1 MAKSFSLLILLLMLV
16 ACTEDNRDAS
26 AGTDPPV
33 QNPPTGLNPDQKRA
47 RAARPNLI
55 PPPGGTGG
63 LSAEY
68 SRKRMRRLHQAMI
81 ALIAKPKTG

>member
-33 QNPPTGLNPDQKRA
+33 QNPPTVTE
-47 RAARPNLI
+47 
-55 PPPGGTGG
+55 PGPKTGTGG
-63 LSAEY
+63 ETQSNPPAWWD
-68 SRKRMRRLHQAMI
+68 RRVVGRILA
-81 ALIAKPKTG
+81 